1 MNFNTLLSKLI
12 SFKTISTTS
21 NKELMYFV
29 KEYLSKS
36 NIKCELLEGSKGQFN
51 LYSRIGPNQDG
62 GILFSGHTDVVPT
75 EGQSWNSNPFKL
87 IKKKNRFYG
96 RGTCDMKSFIA
107 VSLDLVSKIN
117 INNLKKPI
125 HLIFSYD
132 EEIGCVGIQKIVPF
146 IKKLNPKPMYCIVGE
161 PTGMKVVNEHK
172 GKKNFLVQFNGVEA
186 HSSLIHNGVN
196 SINFCTEFIEFLKD
210 LQKSISTSSK
220 NSKYNPP
227 YSTINVGLIKGGIA
241 LNIIPKYCE
250 IEFEIRDTPEINS
263 DKILKKIKNYLKLL
277 EKKMKKINK
286 KCFITFKNTNDFP
299 PLKTDEKKKI
309 IQMALQKL
317 KSNSINSV
325 SFGTEAGVFNKLGLE
340 TIVCGP
346 GNIEQAHK
354 PNEYIEESQIIKC
367 QNFLKNIIKYL
378 Y

>member
-12 SFKTISTTS
+12 SFKTISMTS
-21 NKELMYFV
+21 NKELMYFI
-29 KEYLSKS
+29 KDYLSKS
-36 NIKCELLEGSKGQFN
+36 NIKCELLEGSKGQYN

-62 GILFSGHTDVVPT
+62 GILLSGHTDVVPT
-75 EGQSWNSNPFKL
+75 EGQTWNSNPFKL

-96 RGTCDMKSFIA
+96 RGTCDMKSFVA

-117 INNLKKPI
+117 IRNLKKPI

-146 IKKLNPKPMYCIVGE
+146 IKKLNPRPMYCIVGE

-250 IEFEIRDTPEINS
+250 IEFEIRDTPEINIE
-263 DKILKKIKNYLKLL
+263 KILKKIKNYLKLL
-277 EKKMKKINK
+277 EKKMKKINN
-286 KCFITFKNTNDFP
+286 KCFITMKNTNDFP

-367 QNFLKNIIKYL
+367 QSFLRNIIEYL